1 VSLRFLLDT
10 NVVSQP
16 VAPVPDPNVLT
27 KLKKHE
33 EEMAISAVVWH
44 ELIFGAR
51 RLPRSRRRQAVERYL
66 AEVVEP
72 SVPIVPYD
80 AAAAAWH
87 GEERARLQAAG
98 LTPAYADGQIAAVAK
113 VNGLVLVTRNVAN
126 FQNFDGLELE
136 NWFAGSEGPC
146 TGS

>member
-1 VSLRFLLDT
+1 MSLRFLLDT

-16 VAPVPDPNVLT
+16 LAPVPNPRVLT
-27 KLKKHE
+27 EFEKHE
-33 EEMAISAVVWH
+33 GEIAIAAVVWN

-51 RLPRSRRRQAVERYL
+51 RLPHSRRRQAIERYL

-72 SVPIVPYD
+72 SLPILPYD

-98 LTPAYADGQIAAVAK
+98 LTPA
-113 VNGLVLVTRNVAN
+113 
-126 FQNFDGLELE
+126 
-136 NWFAGSEGPC
+136 
-146 TGS
+146 